1 MKNTDDLKVMSSL
14 GKFVLANENIRRNC
28 QHFIQTVLHSGT
40 KKESTRN
47 KE

>member
-1 MKNTDDLKVMSSL
+1 MKNTDGLKVMSSL

-40 KKESTRN
+40 EKESTRN